1 MTRYFTISLCFR
13 MISMIIIIFA
23 MPIQRILTNMETS
36 HTNAGNSNKIIIR
49 KPKSSDR
56 HPALLRRLGVVVAVV
71 SNERLSSAVSEARA
85 SVQNN
90 VQDLDT
96 FLRNTKMQ
104 LRFLVSNSLEQTV
117 DAIYGD
123 LDGRALEV
131 RWR

>member
-1 MTRYFTISLCFR
+1 

-23 MPIQRILTNMETS
+23 MPIQRIPHTQTS
-36 HTNAGNSNKIIIR
+36 HTNTGNSNHIIER

>member
-1 MTRYFTISLCFR
+1 MT
-13 MISMIIIIFA
+13 
-23 MPIQRILTNMETS
+23 P
-36 HTNAGNSNKIIIR
+36 
-49 KPKSSDR
+49 
-56 HPALLRRLGVVVAVV
+56 LLHRLGVVVAVV

-117 DAIYGD
+117 DAIYSD
-123 LDGRALEV
+123 LDGRVWEPHGGESDERIVALGV
-131 RWR
+131 IPMR

>member
-1 MTRYFTISLCFR
+1 
-13 MISMIIIIFA
+13 MISIIIIIFA
-23 MPIQRILTNMETS
+23 MPIQ
-36 HTNAGNSNKIIIR
+36 HTNTGNSNHIIKR
-49 KPKSSDR
+49 KPKSSSDR

>member
-1 MTRYFTISLCFR
+1 MT
-13 MISMIIIIFA
+13 
-23 MPIQRILTNMETS
+23 P
-36 HTNAGNSNKIIIR
+36 
-49 KPKSSDR
+49 
-56 HPALLRRLGVVVAVV
+56 LLHRLGVVVAVV

-117 DAIYGD
+117 DAIYSD
-123 LDGRALEV
+123 LDGRVWEPYGGESDERIVALGV
-131 RWR
+131 IPMR